1 MLRIVVFDASKE
13 VPESVLL
20 KVLNACM
27 SVPGMQ
33 LKDGNHAVIKIKE
46 RLEVKGQASD
56 EFFVHEGGHH
66 IAIHI
71 MHNGVATLTVKLVDL
86 EDSGLV
92 MGGFSDDLCK
102 ERFGTLLIHFVQS
115 ISKK

>member
-13 VPESVLL
+13 VPESVVL
-20 KVLNACM
+20 KVLNTCM
-27 SVPGMQ
+27 SVSGMQ
-33 LKDGNHAVIKIKE
+33 LKDDHHAVIKIKE
-46 RLEVKGQASD
+46 RLGVKGHASD
-56 EFFVHEGGHH
+56 KFFVHEGEHH

-71 MHNGVATLTVKLVDL
+71 MHNGVSTLVVKLVDL

-102 ERFGTLLIHFVQS
+102 ERLS
-115 ISKK
+115 IGIPLGGI